1 MAWEIKIEVDPA
13 TTLGDVKNAVTDR
26 VYFARIQDE
35 AEQKRLAEAR
45 RKLGG
50 RPRKLALNHING
62 GQAMARELLAKAP
75 TMPRKDLVREVV
87 KYLHESGVYEI
98 GNTTVIRRIVEP
110 VRGIRRKSTKWG
122 RSSRNRF

>member
-62 GQAMARELLAKAP
+62 GSGNGARITGKGTYDVAQ
-75 TMPRKDLVREVV
+75 R
-87 KYLHESGVYEI
+87 SG
-98 GNTTVIRRIVEP
+98 P
-110 VRGIRRKSTKWG
+110 
-122 RSSRNRF
+122 